1 MTDESLRLSPEVV
14 RAVQEA
20 ARRGITVIVVSGRM
34 LDFLIRLSQRL
45 KVLDA
50 LVAENGAVIYL
61 SRSMT
66 KTALGEL
73 ESARIRNAL
82 KNLEGQ
88 LEVGEVIVATKRW
101 NEPRVRGELEK
112 AGVVAHIE
120 YNRDSLM
127 VLPAGV
133 DKGRGVLEA
142 VRLMGLTGHGLACIG
157 DAENDIPM
165 LRVADFSAA
174 VANAVDEAK
183 RVADMVCRRSYG
195 EGVVEFINVILSQER
210 AHPSRVPPRRA
221 QGCP

>member
-1 MTDESLRLSPEVV
+1 MTDESLRLSPELIG
-14 RAVQEA
+14 AMQEA
-20 ARRGITVIVVSGRM
+20 ARRGLTIIVVSGRM

-45 KVLDA
+45 KVFDA

-101 NEPRVRGELEK
+101 NEARVRGELEK

-120 YNRDSLM
+120 YNRESLM

-133 DKGRGVLEA
+133 DKGSGVLEA

-195 EGVVEFINVILSQER
+195 DGVVEFIETILAHRLER
-210 AHPSRVPPRRA
+210 PNLGSPHRA
-221 QGCP
+221 R